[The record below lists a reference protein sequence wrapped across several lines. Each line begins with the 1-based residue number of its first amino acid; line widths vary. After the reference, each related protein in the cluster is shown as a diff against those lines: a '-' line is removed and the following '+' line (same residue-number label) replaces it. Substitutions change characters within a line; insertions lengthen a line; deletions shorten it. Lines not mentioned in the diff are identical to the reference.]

1 MNNPVFELSTPLG
14 HDRRRLPAR
23 KRGRT
28 IDQRL
33 QQSGDW
39 IFPTQIRFGAG
50 RLAELAE
57 VCRRLGIARPL
68 VVTDRGLAA
77 TPIAAQ
83 VMQAAT
89 APGIVPVLHGEVGE
103 NPTGEDVAAGA
114 VVFHKAG
121 CDGVIALGGGS
132 GLDCGKAIA
141 VLAGCGGSLWRFAW
155 PDHEAASRES
165 GCYPVIAIPTTAGT
179 GAEVETA
186 SMITDPT
193 PAKKAIVHPGM
204 LPKVVI
210 ADPAL
215 TVSLPPRLT
224 AATGMDALSHNLE
237 ALCVSVFNP
246 MADAIALEGIAL
258 VARHLPTAVAE
269 PTNIA
274 ARAGMMTAAIM
285 GATSFCK
292 GLGAMHALSHAIGA
306 LHERHHGLTNAVV
319 MPYVLAFNR
328 PAIEPQLA
336 AIAAAL
342 NLKGDPFDSV
352 QGWILELR
360 RQTGIPHSL
369 TGLNLGPGDFPAI
382 AKLAAIDGCAATNPV
397 PLDETSLLSIL
408 KAAA

>member
-1 MNNPVFELSTPLG
+1 
-14 HDRRRLPAR
+14 
-23 KRGRT
+23 
-28 IDQRL
+28 L
-33 QQSGDW
+33 QQSANRPGDW

-50 RLAELAE
+50 RIAELAD
-57 VCRRLGIARPL
+57 VCRRLGISRPL

-77 TPIAAQ
+77 TPIAAR
-83 VMQAAT
+83 VMQAA
-89 APGIVPVLHGEVGE
+89 AQQGVVPVLYGEVGE
-103 NPTGEDVAAGA
+103 NPTGDDVAAGA
-114 VVFHKAG
+114 AAFIKAG

-132 GLDCGKAIA
+132 GLDCGKAVA

-155 PDHEAASRES
+155 PDHEAASTEQ

-210 ADPAL
+210 ADPEL
-215 TVSLPPRLT
+215 TISLPARLT

-237 ALCVSVFNP
+237 ALLVPVFNP
-246 MADAIALEGIAL
+246 MADAIALEGIML
-258 VARHLPTAVAE
+258 VARHLSTAVAE
-269 PTNIA
+269 PANIE

-336 AIAAAL
+336 QIAAAL
-342 NLKGDPFDSV
+342 KLDGDPFAAV
-352 QGWILELR
+352 HGWIIELR
-360 RQTGIPHSL
+360 RQVGIPHNL

-382 AKLAAIDGCAATNPV
+382 ARLAAIDGCAATNPV
-397 PLDETSLLSIL
+397 ALDEASCLSIL